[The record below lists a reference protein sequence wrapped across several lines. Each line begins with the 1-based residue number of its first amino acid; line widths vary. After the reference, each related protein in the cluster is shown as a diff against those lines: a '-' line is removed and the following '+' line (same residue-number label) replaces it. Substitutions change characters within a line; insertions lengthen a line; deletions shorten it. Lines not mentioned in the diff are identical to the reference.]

1 MSGSSARSMTFQA
14 TAPEAFAA
22 LRQAAD
28 RTGLRYLSGDGVT
41 GTYVFT
47 AGTTL
52 MSFGEKV
59 TAQITQLDAE
69 TVQVTL
75 SSDLQFGV
83 KNCSHGLCPNFFPF
97 PRRFASLSAAR
108 SCARRTRVRSPS
120 SRCAVPATLVTL
132 RSPRGTRGVISVR
145 SLGGRRGASG

>member
-59 TAQITQLDAE
+59 TARITQLSAE

-83 KNCSHGLCPNFFPF
+83 VGAMGRAGGSQE
-97 PRRFASLSAAR
+97 RLSQAL
-108 SCARRTRVRSPS
+108 SELLPPPVS
-120 SRCAVPATLVTL
+120 
-132 RSPRGTRGVISVR
+132 
-145 SLGGRRGASG
+145 

>member
-1 MSGSSARSMTFQA
+1 MRGSSARSMTFQA
-14 TAPEAFAA
+14 TTPEAFAA

-28 RTGLRYLSGDGVT
+28 RTGLRYLSGDGAA

-59 TAQITQLDAE
+59 TARITQLSAE

-83 KNCSHGLCPNFFPF
+83 VGAMARAGGSQEL
-97 PRRFASLSAAR
+97 LSRAL
-108 SCARRTRVRSPS
+108 SELLP
-120 SRCAVPATLVTL
+120 VPPPV
-132 RSPRGTRGVISVR
+132 S
-145 SLGGRRGASG
+145 